1 MENNFQ
7 RSNYFILLAFGAML
21 IGFAPIFVKWSMLSS
36 SAIAFYRM
44 FFAIPFLFI
53 FNYTVNKRF
62 SFKVNN
68 KSTILYTAFAS
79 LAFTTDLTLWH
90 FSMTITSVS
99 NATIIVNSAPI
110 FVAILS
116 FIIFK
121 EKLSKGFLL
130 SFLITYIG
138 IIGLIYFS
146 NNYSNGKF
154 LGDLLCLV
162 AAFFYGVY
170 LLIIAKLG
178 KEKSLNIIFYT
189 TFFCCIFSI
198 VPMIIEGGNI
208 FPASSF
214 EWINLILLAFL
225 CQFGGQYFI
234 THAIGKISASS
245 GSIGLLMQP
254 ITATILAVIIF
265 TDQEKLNAIQVIFV
279 LVAMFGI
286 YLARINLSN
295 RQQKQT

>member
-1 MENNFQ
+1 MESNFQ
-7 RSNYFILLAFGAML
+7 RTNYFILLASGAML

-44 FFAIPFLFI
+44 FLAIPFLFI
-53 FNYTVNKRF
+53 LNYAVNKRL

-68 KSTILYTAFAS
+68 KSTILYAAFAS

-116 FIIFK
+116 FILFK
-121 EKLSKGFLL
+121 EKLSTGFLF
-130 SFLITYIG
+130 SFVITYSG

-146 NNYSNGKF
+146 NNYANGKL

-170 LLIIAKLG
+170 LLIISKLG
-178 KEKSLNIIFYT
+178 KENSLNIIFYT

-198 VPMIIEGGNI
+198 IPMIAEGGDI
-208 FPASSF
+208 FPASNF
-214 EWINLILLAFL
+214 EWINLILLAVL

-254 ITATILAVIIF
+254 ITATLLAAFIFNEILNTIQIIF
-265 TDQEKLNAIQVIFV
+265 VF
-279 LVAMFGI
+279 VAMFGI

-295 RQQKQT
+295 KQRKQT